1 MKKMC
6 HFKELNM
13 MNIAKAKI
21 DKKGRIQLPKHFM
34 LANDIKEES
43 EVIIQPIYNNK
54 KECKL
59 VF

>member
-1 MKKMC
+1 
-6 HFKELNM
+6 